1 MRGKECDPLTASQM
15 VVYALAQA
23 FQISPMQ
30 VYEMPMS
37 MVNDFLAIHS
47 EVESFKADEMDKK
60 IKAAKR

>member
-1 MRGKECDPLTASQM
+1 MRGKECAPLTASQL

-30 VYEMPMS
+30 VYEMPMN

>member
-15 VVYALAQA
+15 GVYALAQA

-30 VYEMPMS
+30 VYEMPMN